1 MKRGIFIS
9 FEGIEGSGKTTQARL
24 LQDYLQKKGFD
35 SLLTEEPGGTDIG
48 REIRKIL
55 LSPSHSNMHP
65 VTELL
70 LYNAS
75 RCQHMNEVILP
86 AIQSGRI
93 VITDRF
99 SDSTLAYQGWGR
111 GLDRGIIRRID
122 EISTGGVKPD
132 ITILI
137 DIDVEAGLRRNRKAN
152 KVDRIE
158 LEEIEFHRRVREGY
172 LELARQEPDR
182 IKMIDGTAGIEVI
195 HRQIIAEVESILFFQ
210 IPDNSN
216 P

>member
-1 MKRGIFIS
+1 MNRGIFIS

-24 LQDYLQKKGFD
+24 LHDYLYKKG
-35 SLLTEEPGGTDIG
+35 LNPVLTEEPGGTDIG

-55 LSPSHSNMHP
+55 LSLGHFNMHP

-75 RCQHMNEVILP
+75 RSQHVNEVILP
-86 AIQSGRI
+86 AIKSGRI

-99 SDSTLAYQGWGR
+99 SDSTYAYQGWGR
-111 GLDRGIIRRID
+111 GLDRDIINRID
-122 EISTGGVKPD
+122 EISTGGVRPD

-137 DIDVEAGLRRNRKAN
+137 DVDVNVGLMRNRKAN

-158 LEEIEFHRRVREGY
+158 LEEIEFHRRVRDGY
-172 LELARQEPDR
+172 LEIARQEPNR
-182 IKMIDGTAGIEVI
+182 IKIIDGSKEIEDI
-195 HRQIIAEVESILFFQ
+195 HRQVIAEMESILTRMR
-210 IPDNSN
+210 
-216 P
+216 

>member
-1 MKRGIFIS
+1 MNRGIFIS

-24 LQDYLQKKGFD
+24 LYDYLYKKG
-35 SLLTEEPGGTDIG
+35 LNPVLTEEPGGTDIG

-55 LSPSHSNMHP
+55 LSPQHFNMHP

-75 RCQHMNEVILP
+75 RSQHVNEVILP
-86 AIQSGRI
+86 AIKSGRI

-99 SDSTLAYQGWGR
+99 SDSTCAYQGRGR
-111 GLDRGIIRRID
+111 GLDRDIINRID
-122 EISTGGVKPD
+122 EISTGGVRPD

-137 DIDVEAGLRRNRKAN
+137 DVDVNVGLLRNRKAN

-158 LEEIEFHRRVREGY
+158 LEEIEFHRRVRDGY
-172 LELARQEPDR
+172 LEIARQEPDR
-182 IKMIDGTAGIEVI
+182 IRIIDGSKEIEDI
-195 HRQIIAEVESILFFQ
+195 HRQVIAEMESILTRVR
-210 IPDNSN
+210 
-216 P
+216 

>member
-1 MKRGIFIS
+1 MSRGIFIS

-24 LQDYLQKKGFD
+24 LYNYLYKKG
-35 SLLTEEPGGTDIG
+35 LNPVLTEEPGGTDIG

-55 LSPSHSNMHP
+55 LSPGHFNIHP

-75 RCQHMNEVILP
+75 RSQHVNEIILP
-86 AIQSGRI
+86 AIKSGRI

-99 SDSTLAYQGWGR
+99 SDSTYAYQGQGR
-111 GLDRGIIRRID
+111 GLNRDIINRID
-122 EISTGGVKPD
+122 EISTGGIRPD

-137 DIDVEAGLRRNRKAN
+137 DVDVNVGLMRNRKAN

-158 LEEIEFHRRVREGY
+158 LEEIQFHRRVRDGY
-172 LELARQEPDR
+172 LEIARQEPDR
-182 IKMIDGTAGIEVI
+182 IKIIDGSKEIEEIHREVI
-195 HRQIIAEVESILFFQ
+195 AEMESILS
-210 IPDNSN
+210 PMR
-216 P
+216 

>member
-24 LQDYLQKKGFD
+24 LYDYLCGKGLD
-35 SLLTEEPGGTDIG
+35 PVLTEEPGGTDIG

-55 LSPSHSNMHP
+55 LSPAHFNMHP

-75 RCQHMNEVILP
+75 RCQLINELILP
-86 AIQSGRI
+86 AIKSGRI

-99 SDSTLAYQGWGR
+99 SDSTHAYQGWGR
-111 GLDRGIIRRID
+111 GLNRDIINRID
-122 EISTGGVKPD
+122 EIATAGLRPD

-137 DIDVEAGLRRNRKAN
+137 DVDVDIGLRRNRKAN
-152 KVDRIE
+152 KVDRLE
-158 LEEIEFHRRVREGY
+158 LEEIEFHRKVRNGY
-172 LELARQEPDR
+172 LEIARQYPSR
-182 IKMIDGTAGIEVI
+182 IKIIDGSKGIEDI
-195 HRQIIAEVESILFFQ
+195 HRQVISEMESILTH
-210 IPDNSN
+210 IERGKI
-216 P
+216 

>member
-1 MKRGIFIS
+1 MRRGIFIS

-24 LQDYLQKKGFD
+24 LYDYLCAKG
-35 SLLTEEPGGTDIG
+35 LNPVLTEEPGGTEIG

-55 LSPSHSNMHP
+55 LSLGHLNMHP

-75 RCQHMNEVILP
+75 RSQHVNEVILP
-86 AIQSGRI
+86 AIKSGRV

-99 SDSTLAYQGWGR
+99 SDSTFAYQGWGR
-111 GLDRGIIRRID
+111 GLDRDIISRID
-122 EISTGGVKPD
+122 EISTGGFRPD

-137 DIDVEAGLRRNRKAN
+137 DVDVNVGLLRNRKAN

-158 LEEIEFHRRVREGY
+158 LEEIEFHRRVRDGY
-172 LELARQEPDR
+172 LEIARQQPRR
-182 IKMIDGTAGIEVI
+182 IKIIDGSKGIEDI
-195 HRQIIAEVESILFFQ
+195 HRQVISEMESILTRLEGEKR
-210 IPDNSN
+210 
-216 P
+216 